1 MQQQINMDP
10 INNEIKEEEK
20 NDSAISAD
28 DSNVNVNLSKRSF
41 TNFASSVKKLMDLN
55 EYIYEDNVLD
65 LEKFH
70 LNHDDELIT
79 LVHTIGWWLRNH
91 IDDDETEVKW
101 DLALSSSNNVNDIP
115 DGLHLR
121 NAWIILSNGLTHEE
135 PLVRLHSIYA
145 IIEGSK
151 TLELEEEYN
160 RKLFKV
166 IKSVRSSLIEIIESD
181 EFEPCRLLAVRGL
194 SQVCEWIFK
203 HISESIGNGENNKNN
218 SRKSQY
224 DVSSDETDTED
235 ERDEDASISDAQHPI
250 EILIVSSFSTL
261 LKKLAIL
268 FNREMCNISKKMKSF
283 DDDSEDE
290 KKDLLSLNAEKN

>member
-41 TNFASSVKKLMDLN
+41 TNFASSVKKIMDLN
-55 EYIYEDNVLD
+55 EYIYEENVLD

-181 EFEPCRLLAVRGL
+181 L
-194 SQVCEWIFK
+194 Q
-203 HISESIGNGENNKNN
+203 
-218 SRKSQY
+218 
-224 DVSSDETDTED
+224 
-235 ERDEDASISDAQHPI
+235 
-250 EILIVSSFSTL
+250 IVSHSANYSVIKF
-261 LKKLAIL
+261 
-268 FNREMCNISKKMKSF
+268 
-283 DDDSEDE
+283 
-290 KKDLLSLNAEKN
+290 

>member
-101 DLALSSSNNVNDIP
+101 VRILAKGKPPAVSHDLLFLLQDLDDI
-115 DGLHLR
+115 DRMLR
-121 NAWIILSNGLTHEE
+121 
-135 PLVRLHSIYA
+135 PLEVGRDVHFDA
-145 IIEGSK
+145 IIAQPDKILNVSLGHLLKPITPDVRRQGISYLTSMPVPATRFVIDPRTK
-151 TLELEEEYN
+151 RWYTD
-160 RKLFKV
+160 RKPL
-166 IKSVRSSLIEIIESD
+166 
-181 EFEPCRLLAVRGL
+181 
-194 SQVCEWIFK
+194 
-203 HISESIGNGENNKNN
+203 
-218 SRKSQY
+218 
-224 DVSSDETDTED
+224 
-235 ERDEDASISDAQHPI
+235 
-250 EILIVSSFSTL
+250 SFS
-261 LKKLAIL
+261 
-268 FNREMCNISKKMKSF
+268 
-283 DDDSEDE
+283 
-290 KKDLLSLNAEKN
+290 KNGDNNDG

>member
-101 DLALSSSNNVNDIP
+101 DLASLYK
-115 DGLHLR
+115 R
-121 NAWIILSNGLTHEE
+121 
-135 PLVRLHSIYA
+135 IY
-145 IIEGSK
+145 
-151 TLELEEEYN
+151 
-160 RKLFKV
+160 
-166 IKSVRSSLIEIIESD
+166 
-181 EFEPCRLLAVRGL
+181 
-194 SQVCEWIFK
+194 K
-203 HISESIGNGENNKNN
+203 H
-218 SRKSQY
+218 
-224 DVSSDETDTED
+224 
-235 ERDEDASISDAQHPI
+235 
-250 EILIVSSFSTL
+250 
-261 LKKLAIL
+261 
-268 FNREMCNISKKMKSF
+268 
-283 DDDSEDE
+283 
-290 KKDLLSLNAEKN
+290 

>member
-160 RKLFKV
+160 RKLF
-166 IKSVRSSLIEIIESD
+166 
-181 EFEPCRLLAVRGL
+181 
-194 SQVCEWIFK
+194 
-203 HISESIGNGENNKNN
+203 
-218 SRKSQY
+218 
-224 DVSSDETDTED
+224 
-235 ERDEDASISDAQHPI
+235 
-250 EILIVSSFSTL
+250 STTV
-261 LKKLAIL
+261 
-268 FNREMCNISKKMKSF
+268 
-283 DDDSEDE
+283 
-290 KKDLLSLNAEKN
+290 

>member
-91 IDDDETEVKW
+91 IDDDET
-101 DLALSSSNNVNDIP
+101 DLITLNSFRLYSSSNSNVLLPSMIAYMECN
-115 DGLHLR
+115 R
-121 NAWIILSNGLTHEE
+121 TNGSSCVN
-135 PLVRLHSIYA
+135 PLDNMIHAFRKCNPSGI
-145 IIEGSK
+145 SF
-151 TLELEEEYN
+151 TL
-160 RKLFKV
+160 F
-166 IKSVRSSLIEIIESD
+166 
-181 EFEPCRLLAVRGL
+181 
-194 SQVCEWIFK
+194 
-203 HISESIGNGENNKNN
+203 
-218 SRKSQY
+218 
-224 DVSSDETDTED
+224 ED
-235 ERDEDASISDAQHPI
+235 ERAKSHLTS
-250 EILIVSSFSTL
+250 VSSSS
-261 LKKLAIL
+261 
-268 FNREMCNISKKMKSF
+268 M
-283 DDDSEDE
+283 
-290 KKDLLSLNAEKN
+290 